1 MNATQATAI
10 RNRLL
15 SERERIVSEWQSHG
29 GHTGPCDEWDLRD
42 LEERAVL
49 STSDVVERR
58 IADDHLN
65 LLRKVQFALKRLEE
79 GTYETCE
86 VCGAGIPLDRLMAK
100 PSVSL
105 CINCQEAKDALKS

>member
-1 MNATQATAI
+1 MNATQTTAI
-10 RNRLL
+10 RNTLL
-15 SERERIVSEWQSHG
+15 SERERIISEWQNHG
-29 GHTGPCDEWDLRD
+29 GHSGPCDEWDLRD

-58 IADDHLN
+58 IADDDLN
-65 LLRKVQFALKRLEE
+65 LLRKVQHALERLEE

-86 VCGAGIPLDRLMAK
+86 TCGALIPLQRLMAK

-105 CINCQEAKDALKS
+105 CLACQEAKDALKA

>member
-1 MNATQATAI
+1 MNATQTTAI
-10 RNRLL
+10 RDRLL
-15 SERERIVSEWQSHG
+15 SERERIVSEWQNHG
-29 GHTGPCDEWDLRD
+29 GHSGPCDEWDLRD

-58 IADDHLN
+58 IADDDLN
-65 LLRKVQFALKRLEE
+65 LLHKVQHALKRLEE

-86 VCGAGIPLDRLMAK
+86 TCGAPIPPERLMAK

-105 CINCQEAKDALKS
+105 CLACQEAKDTLKA